1 MPVLLPRSAWTDTPR
16 PVSALTRL
24 TAPRGFAVHW
34 PGITED
40 RIDATNQA
48 RIAARLESYR
58 RLHVNG
64 NGWTDIAYQV
74 AFDQAGRAWDARG
87 TAYKSAGNG
96 DQAVNSSHG
105 AVLLLLGDNESPSDA
120 MVGAV
125 CWWRTTMWLPL
136 FPHATAVVGH
146 RDLHATNC
154 PGTAAYRLVTAGTFT
169 RHWTPADE
177 PDEEER
183 TMVFY
188 ASARDTN
195 RVFAVVPAADGPR
208 SAYVPNPHL
217 LRPALHR
224 IEFATEAA
232 LHAVYPSLNA
242 QVVA

>member
-1 MPVLLPRSAWTDTPR
+1 MPP
-16 PVSALTRL
+16 TRL
-24 TAPRGFAVHW
+24 ASPPAWSRTGGCTSTETGGRTSPTRWRSTRPGAPGT
-34 PGITED
+34 P
-40 RIDATNQA
+40 
-48 RIAARLESYR
+48 
-58 RLHVNG
+58 
-64 NGWTDIAYQV
+64 
-74 AFDQAGRAWDARG
+74 G